1 MVHDS
6 GSVVRADYLS
16 RQRYALAQAMRQGR
30 GKRSYQLAE
39 HLAAEGGVHR
49 SDVLA
54 ATTLLLACRA
64 VREGDS
70 EATKR
75 FTRRLRRLDKGSVE
89 LVHQLMW
96 LEAGR
101 EQGWLPRAQYDAL
114 LAYARRENRFDLAR
128 RAGSIQAREAAPSGW
143 WADLEQRLGP
153 WN

>member
-1 MVHDS
+1 MQEP
-6 GSVVRADYLS
+6 GSAVCGDYLT
-16 RQRYALAQAMRQGR
+16 RQRCALATALRQGR

-64 VREGDS
+64 VRDGDT
-70 EATKR
+70 EAASR
-75 FTRRLRRLDKGSVE
+75 FTRRLRGLDKGSVE

-96 LEAGR
+96 LETGR
-101 EQGWLPRAQYDAL
+101 EQGWLPRARYDAL
-114 LAYARRENRFDLAR
+114 LAYAQRENRFDLVR
-128 RAGSIQAREAAPSGW
+128 RAGSIQAREDAPSGW
-143 WADLEQRLGP
+143 WADLEHQLGP